1 MCVPQIYLH
10 TKGPVLLKME
20 RPHLI
25 FETEV
30 SRIVLIDNVRVKI
43 FLTNQRLID
52 VAEKA
57 DNIGEE

>member
-1 MCVPQIYLH
+1 
-10 TKGPVLLKME
+10 ME

>member
-1 MCVPQIYLH
+1 
-10 TKGPVLLKME
+10 ME

-43 FLTNQRLID
+43 FLTNQILVD

-57 DNIGEE
+57 NIGEE

>member
-10 TKGPVLLKME
+10 TKVPVPLKME

-30 SRIVLIDNVRVKI
+30 SRILLIDNVRVKI
-43 FLTNQRLID
+43 FLTNQRLVD

-57 DNIGEE
+57 NIGEE

>member
-10 TKGPVLLKME
+10 TKEPLLLKME

-43 FLTNQRLID
+43 FLTNPQRLVD

-57 DNIGEE
+57 NIGEE

>member
-1 MCVPQIYLH
+1 
-10 TKGPVLLKME
+10 ME

-30 SRIVLIDNVRVKI
+30 SRIVLIDNVCVKI
-43 FLTNQRLID
+43 FLTNQRLVD

-57 DNIGEE
+57 DDIG

>member
-10 TKGPVLLKME
+10 TKEPLLLKME
-20 RPHLI
+20 RLHLI

-43 FLTNQRLID
+43 FLTNQRLVD

-57 DNIGEE
+57 NIGEE

>member
-1 MCVPQIYLH
+1 
-10 TKGPVLLKME
+10 ME
-20 RPHLI
+20 RSHLI

-43 FLTNQRLID
+43 FLTNQRLVD

-57 DNIGEE
+57 NIGEE

>member
-10 TKGPVLLKME
+10 TKEPLLLKME
-20 RPHLI
+20 SPHLI

-43 FLTNQRLID
+43 FLTNQRLVD

-57 DNIGEE
+57 NIGEE

>member
-1 MCVPQIYLH
+1 
-10 TKGPVLLKME
+10 ME

-43 FLTNQRLID
+43 FLTNQRLVD

-57 DNIGEE
+57 NIGEE